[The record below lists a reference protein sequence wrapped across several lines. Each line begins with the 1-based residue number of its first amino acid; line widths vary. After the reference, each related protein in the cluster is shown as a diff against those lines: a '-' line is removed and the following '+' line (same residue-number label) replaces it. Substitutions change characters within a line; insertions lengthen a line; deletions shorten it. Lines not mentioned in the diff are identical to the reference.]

1 MLRGNDHIGRTEKG
15 IGTGGVDGD
24 IVAHIGLKGDLR
36 TGRATDPVL
45 LLDLH
50 ALDEIQIV
58 QVINETVGILGNAEH
73 PLALFLADHL
83 AAAALAHALHHFLV
97 GQDALAAGAPVH
109 RHGGLVGQAVL
120 EHLQEDPLGPLI
132 ILGVGGVYTAV
143 PIEAVSQHFK
153 LAGKVLDV
161 FLGDHS
167 GMDMVFDG
175 EVLRG
180 QAKGVKAN
188 GEQNIVALHAL
199 FTGNHVDGGKGPGMA
214 HMESRC
220 GGIRKLDKAVK
231 LFTGLVAGNGAIGLG
246 FFPIVLPFF
255 LNGRKIVLH
264 TVSPLSEYLFAHNKA
279 KRPGPHKSVRGVRKR
294 YTTLIRL
301 RIAPPPSAAPSA
313 RSILCNGRARPA
325 LPPSRDS
332 GRQLRGQ
339 CGKAPPSAHT
349 GRRLS
354 LGGTIPAF
362 SPSLSFAGYC
372 KTYRHFRIIL
382 GICQEFVFWGKSIT
396 ETERQGRES
405 RIAAAGLNAGCAM
418 TQRKIRCIAGCW
430 LQDSSG
436 RYTGAIHPREKPR
449 GARRQACFSGFII
462 PAYSWDK
469 PRRSGC
475 VKSL

>member
-1 MLRGNDHIGRTEKG
+1 MAGHAHNDAGAVAHEDIVGHEHREHAAGDRVDDLHPLQADAGLFLIQLPALKVRLAGGGSLVLLHLVPVGDFVLPLLQQRMLRRNDHIGRTEKG

-132 ILGVGGVYTAV
+132 ILGVGGVYAAV
-143 PIEAVSQHFK
+143 PIEAVAQHFK

-180 QAKGVKAN
+180 QAKGVKAD

-279 KRPGPHKSVRGVRKR
+279 KRPRPHKSVRGVRKR

-325 LPPSRDS
+325 LPPPGTQAGNSGASAARLPHRLAPAADS
-332 GRQLRGQ
+332 LWVE
-339 CGKAPPSAHT
+339 
-349 GRRLS
+349 LS
-354 LGGTIPAF
+354 LPFPHRCLLQDIAK
-362 SPSLSFAGYC
+362 L
-372 KTYRHFRIIL
+372 IDIL
-382 GICQEFVFWGKSIT
+382 ESFWG
-396 ETERQGRES
+396 
-405 RIAAAGLNAGCAM
+405 
-418 TQRKIRCIAGCW
+418 
-430 LQDSSG
+430 
-436 RYTGAIHPREKPR
+436 
-449 GARRQACFSGFII
+449 F
-462 PAYSWDK
+462 
-469 PRRSGC
+469 
-475 VKSL
+475 VKSLFLGENQ